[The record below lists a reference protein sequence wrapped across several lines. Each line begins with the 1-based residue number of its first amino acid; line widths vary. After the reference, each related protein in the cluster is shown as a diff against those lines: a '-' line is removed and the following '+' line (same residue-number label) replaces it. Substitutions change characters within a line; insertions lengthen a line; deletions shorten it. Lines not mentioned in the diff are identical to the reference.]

1 MYLQITS
8 IPMCVKHPF
17 FFLVFP
23 DRVSLCNSL
32 CCPGPTLWTRLADL
46 ELTQIHLPLPPKCA
60 CTTKWTMWS
69 ILLWMNVHGF
79 YRLSSVA
86 WHVFISMLKS
96 AFHLD
101 LCFSSSPCLKLQLFA
116 TVSVKHITLRNF
128 LPERTFLSLIPACFA
143 LSSSLKSWDKKAT
156 PGVGDLAQW

>member
-17 FFLVFP
+17 FFCLVFA

-32 CCPGPTLWTRLADL
+32 GCPRPILWTRLADL
-46 ELTQIHLPLPPKCA
+46 ELTQIHLPLPPKYA
-60 CTTKWTMWS
+60 CTTKWAVCS

-86 WHVFISMLKS
+86 WCVFISMLKS
-96 AFHLD
+96 AFHPD

-116 TVSVKHITLRNF
+116 TVSVKHVTLRD
-128 LPERTFLSLIPACFA
+128 
-143 LSSSLKSWDKKAT
+143 SSLKGRSCPWFLRVSPSHPLLIPEIS
-156 PGVGDLAQW
+156 PGVGDFAQW